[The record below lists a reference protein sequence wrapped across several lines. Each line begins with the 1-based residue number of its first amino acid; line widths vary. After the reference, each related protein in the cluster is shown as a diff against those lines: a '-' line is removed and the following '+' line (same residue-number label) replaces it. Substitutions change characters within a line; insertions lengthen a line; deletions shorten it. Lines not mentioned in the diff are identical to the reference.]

1 MCIHGLTDLYSPQA
15 GVVSFGVKCAG
26 EKPNVY
32 ARVPQQDI
40 MKWIKDVVNSRTTD
54 DNKAIYNSKCE
65 RLDTIEK

>member
-1 MCIHGLTDLYSPQA
+1 M
-15 GVVSFGVKCAG
+15 SFGVKCAG